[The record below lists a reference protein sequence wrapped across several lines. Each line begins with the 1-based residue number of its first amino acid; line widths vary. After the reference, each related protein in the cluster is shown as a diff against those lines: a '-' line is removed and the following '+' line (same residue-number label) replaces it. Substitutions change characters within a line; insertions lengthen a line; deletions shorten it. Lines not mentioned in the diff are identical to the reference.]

1 MQAPFDVVAAVKA
14 AKAKQIRVTPC
25 ASNRA
30 SELGHPCERYLVL
43 CRTCWQQRKPHSVET
58 EFIFEQ
64 GREIEKQSL
73 REIEDAGFHVIEQQV
88 TLAIPEFNITGHLD
102 AKISQ
107 NGGDKYPFEVKS
119 MNEHIWKRVNSVE
132 DLANSRQHWLRKYPA
147 QITLYCHME
156 HAPMGLLYLKNK
168 SNGQPKALWVDYDLN
183 YANELLAK
191 ATRINNYVAAGT
203 VPERIDEAV
212 VCERCDFGHVCN
224 PDIIG
229 AGVEIMD
236 SAELEAKLDHKAA
249 LEAIVEP
256 VKEAI
261 KELGDL
267 KDELRDDLTGKSDAL
282 VGKWHVTGKTVSRK
296 AFSVQAGSYWS
307 WKAIKVE

>member
-14 AKAKQIRVTPC
+14 SKAKNIRVTPC

-43 CRTCWQQRKPHSVET
+43 CRTCWQQKQPHSVDT

-73 REIEDAGFHVIEQQV
+73 RELEDAGFHVIEQQV
-88 TLAIPEFNITGHLD
+88 TLAIPELNITGHLD
-102 AKISQ
+102 AEISQ
-107 NGGDKYPFEVKS
+107 NGGAKYPFECKS
-119 MNEHIWKRVNSVE
+119 MNEHIWKRVNTLD
-132 DLANSRQHWLRKYPA
+132 DLSNSRQHWLRKYPA
-147 QITLYCHME
+147 QITLYCHMK

-183 YANELLAK
+183 YANELLVK
-191 ATRINNYVAAGT
+191 AQRINNYVAAGT
-203 VPERIDEAV
+203 VPARIEEAA
-212 VCERCDFGHVCN
+212 VCERCDFSHVCN

-236 SAELEAKLDHKAA
+236 SAEREAMLERRHELQ
-249 LEAIVEP
+249 AIVKEP
-256 VKEAI
+256 N
-261 KELGDL
+261 KELEEINDELKLAFEGKGDL
-267 KDELRDDLTGKSDAL
+267 L
-282 VGKWHVTGKTVSRK
+282 VGKWHVTGKSVSRK
-296 AFSVQAGSYWS
+296 GFTVNASTHWS
-307 WKAIKVE
+307 WKAVKVE